1 MITGD
6 KKYKL
11 RLKRFDSFQAALQY
25 SHVSIQVAGGR
36 QEKPQ
41 IEADTLQATIAFI
54 LGMCPSPNTMQSKN
68 EESITKF

>member
-11 RLKRFDSFQAALQY
+11 RLKRFDCFQAALQY
-25 SHVSIQVAGGR
+25 SHVSLQVAEGR
-36 QEKPQ
+36 KEIPQ
-41 IEADTLQATIAFI
+41 IEADTLQVASAFI
-54 LGMCPSPNTMQSKN
+54 SGMCPSPNTMQSKN

>member
-25 SHVSIQVAGGR
+25 SHVSLQVAGGR

-41 IEADTLQATIAFI
+41 IEADTLQATTVFI
-54 LGMCPSPNTMQSKN
+54 LSMGPSPNTIQSKN
-68 EESITKF
+68 EKKYY